1 VNVNAPA
8 YVYYARIIFERIVIC
23 MCFVVDLQVA
33 AAIRAAVPLISCVL
47 MEATQTG
54 NLSLSLSL
62 SLSLYLSLFV
72 GSAHSEETMHWCRI
86 RVQNFGWNLTPCVS
100 ESGMSDIWSTMC
112 PYDGWAC
119 STEVHTSR

>member
-1 VNVNAPA
+1 
-8 YVYYARIIFERIVIC
+8 
-23 MCFVVDLQVA
+23 MCFVVDLQVSA
-33 AAIRAAVPLISCVL
+33 AMPAAVPLISCAL
-47 MEATQTG
+47 MEATHSG
-54 NLSLSLSL
+54 NLS
-62 SLSLYLSLFV
+62 LSLFV
-72 GSAHSEETMHWCRI
+72 GSAHSEETKHWCRI

>member
-1 VNVNAPA
+1 
-8 YVYYARIIFERIVIC
+8 

-33 AAIRAAVPLISCVL
+33 AAMCAAVPLISCAL
-47 MEATQTG
+47 MEATQSD
-54 NLSLSLSL
+54 NFSLSLPLSLSLA
-62 SLSLYLSLFV
+62 LFV
-72 GSAHSEETMHWCRI
+72 GSAH
-86 RVQNFGWNLTPCVS
+86 S